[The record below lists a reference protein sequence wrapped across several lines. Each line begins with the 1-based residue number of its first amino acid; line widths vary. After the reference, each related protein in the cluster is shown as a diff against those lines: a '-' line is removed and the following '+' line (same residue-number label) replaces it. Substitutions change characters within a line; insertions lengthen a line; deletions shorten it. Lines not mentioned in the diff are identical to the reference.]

1 MYVCMYVSIQV
12 CLCLSVLWPWMLEM
26 HYGKVQRDCQ
36 SLRFIWSILKLSA
49 KMVRRNRRP
58 QAAKTGQRQAFFL
71 VSASAFGHVCAWLS
85 SKALQEV
92 PAVNAGQGRCSVAS
106 MLAEGRLAQ
115 NSADQHLRGKHV
127 EAETWAV

>member
-1 MYVCMYVSIQV
+1 MDARDALWESATGLSIPQIHLFNPEAERQDGAQESKTTGCEDRSAIGFFFW
-12 CLCLSVLWPWMLEM
+12 CLP
-26 HYGKVQRDCQ
+26 G
-36 SLRFIWSILKLSA
+36 
-49 KMVRRNRRP
+49 
-58 QAAKTGQRQAFFL
+58 
-71 VSASAFGHVCAWLS
+71 AFGHVCAWLS

-92 PAVNAGQGRCSVAS
+92 LAVNAGQGRCSVAS